1 MPPLRHPLLLL
12 SLSLP
17 FLSSF
22 SRLFARTNSP
32 ANIPAETG
40 GRPYAPLPRVKCAP
54 NGENL
59 SFSLESPPRFAIF
72 FIIYHAD
79 TLLTFRL
86 VYSFYRSFGR
96 DLLNY
101 STIWID
107 RRTSCVP
114 FSGLFFWEAI
124 RERSEHI
131 AARISLQIWR
141 RSINILSPDPC
152 FGVIKIYRIVHH
164 STFSHRRAKRRG
176 SSSRNLN
183 LNFRD
188 GGSPFSPPCTKW
200 NGRNNVIEMRLIN
213 IAKRD
218 LAAVAETG
226 RTLSVP
232 DPSTDE
238 PLALLSF
245 LYAALQMHLRPNH
258 ETARNRP
265 RSSPAPPIPQLLAW
279 FSRYCQH
286 CCAGNRLFMQWYSS
300 EVRDKGPHCET
311 AARVK

>member
-32 ANIPAETG
+32 AHPRRNR
-40 GRPYAPLPRVKCAP
+40 RPTLRTFATCEMRPKRRESLF
-54 NGENL
+54 L
-59 SFSLESPPRFAIF
+59 SLENPPRFAIF

-96 DLLNY
+96 DLLN
-101 STIWID
+101 D
-107 RRTSCVP
+107 RRIFCVP
-114 FSGLFFWEAI
+114 FSRLFFWEAI

-141 RSINILSPDPC
+141 RSINILSPDLC

-164 STFSHRRAKRRG
+164 STFSHRRAKRRAKRRG

-188 GGSPFSPPCTKW
+188 GGCPFFPT
-200 NGRNNVIEMRLIN
+200 VYEMER
-213 IAKRD
+213 
-218 LAAVAETG
+218 AE
-226 RTLSVP
+226 
-232 DPSTDE
+232 
-238 PLALLSF
+238 
-245 LYAALQMHLRPNH
+245 
-258 ETARNRP
+258 
-265 RSSPAPPIPQLLAW
+265 
-279 FSRYCQH
+279 
-286 CCAGNRLFMQWYSS
+286 
-300 EVRDKGPHCET
+300 
-311 AARVK
+311 